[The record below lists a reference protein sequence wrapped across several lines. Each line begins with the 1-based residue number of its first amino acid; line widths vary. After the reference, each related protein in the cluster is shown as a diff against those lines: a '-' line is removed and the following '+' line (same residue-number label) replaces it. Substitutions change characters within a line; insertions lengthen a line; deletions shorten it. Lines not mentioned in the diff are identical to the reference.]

1 MRRREA
7 NASEDPVGDE
17 PVSREARG
25 RGPRRERVADDADV
39 PRGTRRRTGRG
50 AAAGA
55 AGGAGSVLLLLAR
68 LVRLVAGV
76 LALIIVAGILLIVLD
91 ANAGNSIVSSIH
103 DAANS
108 LVGPFD
114 GIFTPSDPKVKI
126 AINWGIAAAVYLVVG
141 AIIASILARAALAMR
156 GRPED

>member
-50 AAAGA
+50 AA

>member
-7 NASEDPVGDE
+7 SASEDPVGDE

-39 PRGTRRRTGRG
+39 PRGTRRRTGR
-50 AAAGA
+50 GA

-114 GIFTPSDPKVKI
+114 GIFTPSDHKVAI

-156 GRPED
+156 GRAED